1 MPAAGSG
8 YRTQQQGVAL
18 LTAILIT
25 ALVTVIAVAM
35 ASQQQ
40 LDIRRTA
47 NVLDGDRAYVFALGV
62 ESWARQILISDQ
74 KNSQTDDLTE
84 DWAVVLPPLTVE
96 GATVMGHIE
105 DMQGRFNLNDL
116 VKNGKGSQPD
126 IDRFRRLLDAVGLNP
141 DLALA
146 VVDWIDPDQNVSF
159 PSGAEDTEYMSMNP
173 PYRAANQPMVSPSEL
188 MLVKGFDAA
197 SYNKLAP
204 LISTLPAYTTINVNT
219 APAEV
224 LMALV
229 PGLDSGTAK
238 TIVSDAKNKGFGS
251 VAEFQKEVGN
261 LAVPTDAAS
270 VSSQY
275 FLVWS
280 DTHFGRG
287 QLQLYTLLSRSTS
300 AAVTV
305 LERSQGVY

>member
-1 MPAAGSG
+1 M
-8 YRTQQQGVAL
+8 AL

-47 NVLDGDRAYVFALGV
+47 NVLDDDRAYVFALGV
-62 ESWARQILISDQ
+62 ESWAQRILVRDRQ
-74 KNSQTDDLTE
+74 NSQTDDLTE
-84 DWAVVLPPLTVE
+84 DWAVVLPPLSVE
-96 GATVMGHIE
+96 GATVMGHIV

-116 VKNGKGSQPD
+116 VKNGKVSPPD
-126 IDRFRRLLDAVGLNP
+126 VKRFQGLLNAVGLSP
-141 DLALA
+141 DLADA
-146 VVDWIDPDQNVSF
+146 VVDWIDPDQNVTF
-159 PSGAEDTEYMSMNP
+159 PSGAEDTEYMSMDP

-188 MLVKGFDAA
+188 MLVKGFDAD

-204 LISTLPAYTTINVNT
+204 YISTLPAYTAINVNT
-219 APAEV
+219 APAQV

-238 TIVSDAKNKGFGS
+238 TIVDDAKNKGFAS

-261 LAVPTDAAS
+261 LAMPADKATAAS

-280 DTHFGRG
+280 DTHFGRA
-287 QLQLYTLLSRSTS
+287 QLQLYTLLSRNASGVVS
-300 AAVTV
+300 VV
-305 LERSQGVY
+305 ERSQGVY

>member
-1 MPAAGSG
+1 
-8 YRTQQQGVAL
+8 L

-25 ALVTVIAVAM
+25 ALVTMIAVAM

-40 LDIRRTA
+40 LNIRRTG

-62 ESWARQILISDQ
+62 ESWARQILIKDRQ
-74 KNSQTDDLTE
+74 NSQTDDLTE

-96 GATVMGHIE
+96 GATVMGHIV

-116 VKNGKGSQPD
+116 VKNGQASQPD
-126 IDRFRRLLDAVGLNP
+126 VDRFRRLLSAVNLDP

-159 PSGAEDTEYMSMNP
+159 PSGAEDTEYMSMDP
-173 PYRAANQPMVSPSEL
+173 PYRAANQAMVSPSEL
-188 MLVKGFDAA
+188 MLVKGFDAD

-204 LISTLPAYTTINVNT
+204 FISTLPTYTAINVNT
-219 APAEV
+219 APAQV

-238 TIVSDAKNKGFGS
+238 TLVDNAKNKGYGS
-251 VAEFQKEVGN
+251 VAEFQKDVGN
-261 LAVPTDAAS
+261 LTMPADMATAAS

-287 QLQLYTLLSRSTS
+287 QLQLYSLLSRSTG

>member
-1 MPAAGSG
+1 M
-8 YRTQQQGVAL
+8 

-25 ALVTVIAVAM
+25 ALVTMIAVAM

-40 LDIRRTA
+40 LNIRRTG

-62 ESWARQILISDQ
+62 ESWARQILIKDRQ
-74 KNSQTDDLTE
+74 NSQTDDLTE

-96 GATVMGHIE
+96 GATVMGHIV

-116 VKNGKGSQPD
+116 VKNGQASQPD
-126 IDRFRRLLDAVGLNP
+126 VDRFRRLLTVLDLNP

-159 PSGAEDTEYMSMNP
+159 PSGAEDTEYMSMDP
-173 PYRAANQPMVSPSEL
+173 PYRAANQAMVSPSEL
-188 MLVKGFDAA
+188 MLVKGFDAD

-204 LISTLPAYTTINVNT
+204 FISTLPTYTAINVNT
-219 APAEV
+219 APAQV

-238 TIVSDAKNKGFGS
+238 TLVDNAKNKGYGS
-251 VAEFQKEVGN
+251 VAEFQKDVGN
-261 LAVPTDAAS
+261 LTMPADMATAAS

-287 QLQLYTLLSRSTS
+287 QLQLYSLLSRSTG